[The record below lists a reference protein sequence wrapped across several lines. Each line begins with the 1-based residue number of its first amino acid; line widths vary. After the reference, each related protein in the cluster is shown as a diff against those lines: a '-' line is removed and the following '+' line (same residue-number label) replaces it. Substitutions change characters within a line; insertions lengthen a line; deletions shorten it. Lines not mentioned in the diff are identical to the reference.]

1 MLDLAAI
8 LTLLKEHGGWAVAVA
23 WLLWDRYNLT
33 GAVKSAQEAHR
44 ATLETTLTK
53 VTEAVT
59 TSGEVIR
66 ANTLAHDRNTAV
78 ISSLN
83 ETVKAMQQAV
93 AGMEKDL
100 DRIERGASA

>member
-8 LTLLKEHGGWAVAVA
+8 VALVKEHGGWVLAVA
-23 WLLWDRYNLT
+23 WLLWDRFDLVRR
-33 GAVKSAQEAHR
+33 AREAQDAHR
-44 ATLETTLTK
+44 ATLEQTVTK
-53 VTEAVT
+53 VTEAITV
-59 TSGEVIR
+59 SGEVIR

-93 AGMEKDL
+93 TGMERDL
-100 DRIERGASA
+100 ERIERGASA